1 MEDKTMADIFELKD
15 MAKAAVSENDHDKTC
30 ETFNLILQNSS
41 EALPE
46 DKEFFDKISE
56 ALKLLREYK
65 KVSREIDT
73 IAARK
78 KSLLERC
85 GDLRDEADYVN
96 KRFDHFVERNS
107 VRPTPRST
115 TKIERALLVIMTI
128 VLLASALWGWWI
140 LGVTGI
146 IIVII
151 VIVLIA
157 NKIAN
162 MRDLKKMIASA
173 EKRVAEFDTELEE
186 KKNEREQ
193 ILSDY
198 KNKAD
203 EIISMAS

>member
-1 MEDKTMADIFELKD
+1 MADIFELKD
-15 MAKAAVSENDHDKTC
+15 MAKAAVSENDHGKII

-46 DKEFFDKISE
+46 DREFFDKISE
-56 ALKLLREYK
+56 VLKLLREYK

-73 IAARK
+73 IAARR
-78 KSLLERC
+78 KSLLERR

-107 VRPTPRST
+107 VRPSPRSKT
-115 TKIERALLVIMTI
+115 NIEIALLFIMTI

-162 MRDLKKMIASA
+162 MRDLKKMIAST

-186 KKNEREQ
+186 KKNESEN
-193 ILSDY
+193 ILSEY
-198 KNKAD
+198 NKKAD
-203 EIISMAS
+203 EILNMTS

>member
-15 MAKAAVSENDHDKTC
+15 MAKTAVSENDHDKTC

-65 KVSREIDT
+65 KVSREIET
-73 IAARK
+73 IEARK
-78 KSLLERC
+78 KSLLERR

-107 VRPTPRST
+107 VRPSPRST
-115 TKIERALLVIMTI
+115 TNIESALLFIMTI

-162 MRDLKKMIASA
+162 MRDLKKMIAST

-186 KKNEREQ
+186 KKSESEK
-193 ILSDY
+193 ILSEY
-198 KNKAD
+198 NKKAD
-203 EIISMAS
+203 EILNMTS

>member
-15 MAKAAVSENDHDKTC
+15 MAKAAVSENDHGKII

-46 DKEFFDKISE
+46 DREFFDKISE
-56 ALKLLREYK
+56 VLKLLREYK

-73 IAARK
+73 IAARR
-78 KSLLERC
+78 KSLLERR

-107 VRPTPRST
+107 VRPSPRSKT
-115 TKIERALLVIMTI
+115 NIEIALLFIMTI

-162 MRDLKKMIASA
+162 MRDLKKMIAST

-186 KKNEREQ
+186 KKNESEN
-193 ILSDY
+193 ILSEY
-198 KNKAD
+198 NKKAD
-203 EIISMAS
+203 EILNMTS